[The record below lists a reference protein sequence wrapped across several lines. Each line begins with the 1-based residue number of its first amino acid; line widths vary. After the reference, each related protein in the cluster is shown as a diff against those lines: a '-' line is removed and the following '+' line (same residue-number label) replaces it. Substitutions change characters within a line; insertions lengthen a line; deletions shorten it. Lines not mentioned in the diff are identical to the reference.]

1 MLDKAEICN
10 QAAELLPLF
19 GRVFG
24 SYEKMQVNTYG
35 LTVPQS
41 YTLLTLYQHKLLT
54 MNELS
59 SHMRVAPT
67 TMTRVVDILVRNGYL
82 DRFRNEEDRRIVEVG
97 LTEKGQQT
105 SEGLL
110 EMHRSSSAAIFDRV
124 PSSQQEQMLSCLW
137 LLLGIMEDL
146 FVRPDTT

>member
-1 MLDKAEICN
+1 MDRAEIFN

-24 SYEKMQVNTYG
+24 SYEKMQVDTCG

-67 TMTRVVDILVRNGYL
+67 TMTRVVDILVRDGYL
-82 DRFRNEEDRRIVEVG
+82 NRLRSEEDRRIVEVG

-105 SEGLL
+105 AEDLL
-110 EMHRSSSAAIFDRV
+110 KMHRSSSTAIFDRI
-124 PSSQQEQMLSCLW
+124 PTDNREQMVTCLW

-146 FVRPDTT
+146 FVQPYTT

>member
-1 MLDKAEICN
+1 MDRAEIFN

-19 GRVFG
+19 SRVFG
-24 SYEKMQVNTYG
+24 SFEKMQVNNCG

-41 YTLLTLYQHKLLT
+41 NTLLTLFYHKLLT

-67 TMTRVVDILVRNGYL
+67 TMTRVVDNLVRDGYL
-82 DRFRNEEDRRIVEVG
+82 DRLRIEEDRRIVQVG

-105 SEGLL
+105 VGELL
-110 EMHRSSSAAIFDRV
+110 VLHRSSSAAIFDRIPV
-124 PSSQQEQMLSCLW
+124 DKQEQMLSCLW
-137 LLLGIMEDL
+137 MLHSIMEDL